1 MLRRPLLLIQ
11 GTLLNRTEPDLDR
24 LRSIDDPDRFG
35 WAVLP
40 HVARSF
46 AASVVL
52 LPAAQASAARVGY
65 LYARMLDTYED
76 MVADPAERTTGLR
89 WFANRFRTGDLSE
102 PMSAVSMHSPSSHEQ
117 VHTVLVERC
126 ALIDRLYEQLPA
138 DDRAAVATMVVAMA
152 SSMEAWGDTFTDQ
165 GGVLT
170 SAEQLEQYCDD
181 VIGEPA
187 RFAVHL
193 LVRNPLDGTQHQRVR
208 KVSELIQ
215 LANVTRDIER
225 DLARG
230 VAYHPA
236 LRPHVGAPPTSASA
250 VKTVKKVREEL
261 LVRALRCV
269 PSYVELI
276 EDLPLP
282 RLSLARGSAV
292 VMLLFT
298 DRYYRGCA
306 VAAGHAS
313 WSGPRSTMRIIGS
326 ALAAVVSKRWTR
338 RISRRVEQRFLDAA
352 VRISR

>member
-102 PMSAVSMHSPSSHEQ
+102 PMSAVSMHSPSSYEQ

-138 DDRAAVATMVVAMA
+138 DDRSAVATMVVAMA
-152 SSMEAWGDTFTDQ
+152 SSMESWGDTFTDQ

-193 LVRNPLDGTQHQRVR
+193 LVRNPLTGTQHQRVR

-236 LRPHVGAPPTSASA
+236 LRPHVGAPPTSPNA
-250 VKTVKKVREEL
+250 VATVKKVREEL

-306 VAAGHAS
+306 VAAGHAP
-313 WSGPRSTMRIIGS
+313 WSGPRSTVRIIGS

-338 RISRRVEQRFLDAA
+338 RISRRVEQRFLHAA
-352 VRISR
+352 DRISR